1 MTVWLDTKDDFI
13 MWLAQRAGGSFEGKP
28 WFGWRLYRLTK

>member
-13 MWLAQRAGGSFEGKP
+13 MWLAQRAGVHSRESPGSG
-28 WFGWRLYRLTK
+28 GVYTA